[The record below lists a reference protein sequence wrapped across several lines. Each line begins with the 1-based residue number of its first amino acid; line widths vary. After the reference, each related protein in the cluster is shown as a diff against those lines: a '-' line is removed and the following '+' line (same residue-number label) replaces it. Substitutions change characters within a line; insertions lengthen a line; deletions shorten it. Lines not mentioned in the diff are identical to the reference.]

1 MSCKSLDETTGKVEN
16 HTSKFAHSFSGWSV
30 WIEPSP
36 EAPETK
42 SIEHEMESI
51 ALKCGGEFSGVHRF
65 PPHCTLLYNFNPEKL
80 VPLHLN
86 NAESADEKATTLHE
100 HAHAVMGKIPISKE
114 DIAKELLQKCKTLHS
129 QKYASLKSTRT
140 CNHNNNVNLNPTEF
154 YFFPYPKEADN
165 GKGFGCVIPLL
176 LVENTAELSHL
187 QRTVCQ
193 VFPPDERHCKDQMN
207 RQDIANEGKFIP
219 HMALCY
225 APENRRDFLQ
235 TYVNELQDQRKDLL
249 QTVEAP
255 FLSVWNT
262 EGLLSDWKLVER
274 IKLQ

>member
-1 MSCKSLDETTGKVEN
+1 MEK
-16 HTSKFAHSFSGWSV
+16 HTSKFTHSFSGWSV

-42 SIEHEMESI
+42 SIEHEMESL
-51 ALKCGGEFSGVHRF
+51 ALKCGGESSGVHRF
-65 PPHCTLLYNFNPEKL
+65 PPHCTLLYNFNPDKL
-80 VPLHLN
+80 VPLHLY
-86 NAESADEKATTLHE
+86 NAKSANEKAATQHE
-100 HAHAVMGKIPISKE
+100 HAHAMMGKIPISKE
-114 DIAKELLQKCKTLHS
+114 DIAKELLHKCKTLHS
-129 QKYASLKSTRT
+129 QKCASLKSTST
-140 CNHNNNVNLNPTEF
+140 CSHDNNVNLRPTEF
-154 YFFPYPKEADN
+154 HFFPYPKEADN

-193 VFPPDERHCKDQMN
+193 VFPPDERHCKDHID

-225 APENRRDFLQ
+225 APENHRDFLEK
-235 TYVNELQDQRKDLL
+235 YVNELKDQRKDLL
-249 QTVEAP
+249 QTIEAP

-262 EGLLSDWKLVER
+262 EGLLSDWKMVER
-274 IKLQ
+274 IKL